1 MTKQTINKHSS
12 FIKGLYDS
20 SYKELFAFLL
30 RRSSNKQQAQDLSQE
45 AYLRLIRVERTDLIE
60 QPKAYLFRIAAN
72 LVYETRIK
80 SDRSAEKKTYPF
92 EEVED
97 IPSTDEPHMDYE
109 TAKAII
115 DLDKIIKELP
125 LMYQTVLLMRKRDGL
140 KHMEIANKLGISIHT
155 VRKYLTRAVA
165 ECRKAHSMGD
175 HHEQY

>member
-1 MTKQTINKHSS
+1 MTKNTTSKNSV
-12 FIKGLYDS
+12 FIRELYDNS
-20 SYKELFAFLL
+20 NRELFAFLL

-72 LVYETRIK
+72 LVHEMRIK
-80 SDRSAEKKTYPF
+80 GARNAEKKTYPF

-97 IPSTDEPHMDYE
+97 IPSTDEPHLNYE
-109 TAKAII
+109 TAQAIT
-115 DLDKIIKELP
+115 DLDKIIEDLP

-140 KHMEIANKLGISIHT
+140 NHIDIANKLGISIHT

-165 ECRKAHSMGD
+165 ECRKVHSMGGPI
-175 HHEQY
+175 